1 MAVFATGHGGVEV
14 GPDTILVRTAALDTC
29 EVDPAA
35 RTVRIGAGVRVQTVL
50 DAAAPHGLALVCGS
64 STTVGVVGLLSGG
77 GVGPLVRSHGATVDY
92 VRSVR
97 VVTGDGTVREATAQV
112 NPELFW
118 GLRGGKASLGII
130 TEVVIELLPIPKIY
144 GGAIYFDG
152 ADAAG
157 LLRAWRDWAADLPRE
172 ASTSAALMRLPEMPG
187 VRRCWLADSPWR
199 CGSPLPPTPTPRPGC
214 WHRCGRWR
222 HPARRRSHD
231 SVRRGRRRACR
242 SDGPDARTRGE
253 HPAAGLH
260 RRNDRRD
267 RLGRRTAVIVTAGHR
282 RSPSVRGA
290 LTDEQAVRSALCHR
304 DSAFQLFAVGVLAPP
319 IADLVPAA
327 VAELL
332 AAVGPWST
340 GTSLPNFTPSG
351 DPDMIRRCYDEDTYA
366 WLAALA
372 ARLDP
377 RGPAYGPGRA
387 VSRGS
392 ERAPS
397 TDGVRARRIAGICR
411 GCPHVYPGSD
421 MSTPARPPST
431 PRSRRINCD
440 APRSVEA
447 MTAVYAHPATRR
459 RCTVP
464 GAGRAVGWRNPV
476 NPSPRRWGAAVG
488 GHLHRRRNRG

>member
-1 MAVFATGHGGVEV
+1 MTISPIVTELDMTSLRALVRGAVHGPDDAGYATAGFNLAVTRTPYAVVDVADADDIAAVIRFAGTSGLRVAVFATGHGGVEV

-187 VRRCWLADSPWR
+187 VPPVLAGRLTLAVRFATASDADTAAGMLAPMRAVATPLLDGVATIPYAAVAAVHADPTVPMPALEASTLLRDFTDGTIDAIVSAAGPQSS
-199 CGSPLPPTPTPRPGC
+199 SPL
-214 WHRCGRWR
+214 
-222 HPARRRSHD
+222 AIVE
-231 SVRRGRRRACR
+231 VRQFG
-242 SDGPDARTRGE
+242 
-253 HPAAGLH
+253 
-260 RRNDRRD
+260 
-267 RLGRRTAVIVTAGHR
+267 
-282 RSPSVRGA
+282 GA

-377 RGPAYGPGRA
+377 RGVLHTGQ
-387 VSRGS
+387 V
-392 ERAPS
+392 
-397 TDGVRARRIAGICR
+397 VR
-411 GCPHVYPGSD
+411 
-421 MSTPARPPST
+421 
-431 PRSRRINCD
+431 
-440 APRSVEA
+440 
-447 MTAVYAHPATRR
+447 
-459 RCTVP
+459 
-464 GAGRAVGWRNPV
+464 
-476 NPSPRRWGAAVG
+476 
-488 GHLHRRRNRG
+488 